1 MDNRKS
7 DTFIV
12 PKKLLITVEGR
23 GVHFIASSKTA
34 SCRQRRADI
43 MVNELLGIQ
52 YNIAK
57 ANVTDRKVQN
67 LASYIKVN
75 SLKAIHKTM
84 DKNKASGID
93 KVTKEEYER
102 NLEENLENLVK
113 RMKDGSYH
121 PNPTR
126 RIYIPKEAKGRMRPL
141 GISCYEDKLVES
153 AIAQILEQI
162 YEPKFYNESFGFR
175 PNRNCHQAV
184 REIIEMVQYRK
195 TNYVVEADIR
205 GFFDNVDHGWLMK
218 MLRHDIAD
226 KRFLEPIEKFLKA
239 GIMENGK
246 YLDSERGTPQ
256 GNGASPILANIYLH
270 YVLDNWFDVIVKRQ
284 CSGECYLIRYA
295 DDFVC
300 CFQSGYEAKV
310 FRKKLE
316 ERFAKYGLE
325 VAEEKTKVL
334 EFGRFARQNRERR
347 GEGKPDTFDFLGF
360 TFYCGMDG
368 KKQFFRCRVKTS
380 KKKLRSKI
388 KAMKEWI
395 MKHRTL
401 PLEWIFK
408 TINAKLRGHYQYY
421 AVTDNIREV
430 KTFLCITKKLLFKWL
445 NRRSQRRSYTWKTF
459 NEGLLRTF
467 PLLEPS
473 IKVSLF
479 YR

>member
-23 GVHFIASSKTA
+23 GVHFIASSKTE
-34 SCRQRRADI
+34 SCKQRRADI

-126 RIYIPKEAKGRMRPL
+126 RVYIPK
-141 GISCYEDKLVES
+141 
-153 AIAQILEQI
+153 
-162 YEPKFYNESFGFR
+162 
-175 PNRNCHQAV
+175 
-184 REIIEMVQYRK
+184 
-195 TNYVVEADIR
+195 
-205 GFFDNVDHGWLMK
+205 
-218 MLRHDIAD
+218 
-226 KRFLEPIEKFLKA
+226 
-239 GIMENGK
+239 
-246 YLDSERGTPQ
+246 
-256 GNGASPILANIYLH
+256 
-270 YVLDNWFDVIVKRQ
+270 
-284 CSGECYLIRYA
+284 
-295 DDFVC
+295 
-300 CFQSGYEAKV
+300 EAKV

-467 PLLEPS
+467 PLLETS